1 MDEGGKY
8 IQTRLTV
15 QYMGLDTKS
24 EFRWQ
29 FRNGILFQFR
39 RIEAHEPQQL
49 NWNKIPYLNCRLN
62 SDLVSNPMYCT
73 VSLVLIYLPP
83 SSILHHSSLLHIL
96 LSCHHASGEEKA

>member
-29 FRNGILFQFR
+29 FRNGILGQFR

-49 NWNKIPYLNCRLN
+49 NWNKQPVQTLFSSLDPC
-62 SDLVSNPMYCT
+62 SD
-73 VSLVLIYLPP
+73 P
-83 SSILHHSSLLHIL
+83 SSDQFS
-96 LSCHHASGEEKA
+96 EP

>member
-29 FRNGILFQFR
+29 FRNGILGQFR
-39 RIEAHEPQQL
+39 PFFPVQTSVQDL
-49 NWNKIPYLNCRLN
+49 SLDPC
-62 SDLVSNPMYCT
+62 SD
-73 VSLVLIYLPP
+73 P
-83 SSILHHSSLLHIL
+83 SSDQFS
-96 LSCHHASGEEKA
+96 EP